1 MVKKKLASFSLS
13 ALLAGGLSDG
23 EPDGGGG
30 PPGGGGGPPVGG
42 GPPDGGGG
50 PPVGGGGPPE
60 GGGGA
65 DTVDVVCNTG
75 RSSSKSSSSK
85 AQHKS

>member
-1 MVKKKLASFSLS
+1 MS

-42 GPPDGGGG
+42 GG

-65 DTVDVVCNTG
+65 DPVVVDVATVTG
-75 RSSSKSSSSK
+75 KSSSNSSSSK
-85 AQHKS
+85 IQRK